1 MMFKACPKYLHT
13 FVDVSQLFLKEYAS
27 HPVFLVVAVE
37 KAQSLSCL
45 AHKKTPRLFGVSNEE
60 RREFV
65 GSISV
70 CRESNCDAR
79 LE

>member
-1 MMFKACPKYLHT
+1 MMFKACPNYLHT
-13 FVDVSQLFLKEYAS
+13 FVDVSQPFLEEYAS
-27 HPVFLVVAVE
+27 HPGFLVVAVE

-45 AHKKTPRLFGVSNEE
+45 ALKTPRLFGVSNEE